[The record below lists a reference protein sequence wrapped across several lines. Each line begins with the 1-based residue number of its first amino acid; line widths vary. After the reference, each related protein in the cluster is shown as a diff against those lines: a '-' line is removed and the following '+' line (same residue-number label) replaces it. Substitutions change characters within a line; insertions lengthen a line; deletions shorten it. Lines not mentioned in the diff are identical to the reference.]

1 VLLLRNYEFIS
12 LNFVVSLMAWMK
24 NHNRLIAEKLGRNV
38 LSMKRKL
45 QPSLSRL
52 LVGVCG
58 MCIFLLLLLL
68 LGVWLVLLGL

>member
-1 VLLLRNYEFIS
+1 MDE
-12 LNFVVSLMAWMK
+12 

-58 MCIFLLLLLL
+58 MRIFLSLLLL